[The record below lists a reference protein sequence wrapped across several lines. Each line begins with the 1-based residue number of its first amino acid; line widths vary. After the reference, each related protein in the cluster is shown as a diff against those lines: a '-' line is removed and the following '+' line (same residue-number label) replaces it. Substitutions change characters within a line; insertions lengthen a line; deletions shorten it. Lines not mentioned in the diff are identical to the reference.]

1 MEKYDGADTRKII
14 KSPLS
19 GKIFPLTEVRDE
31 IFSSGVLGDGI
42 AIEPYDG
49 IVYAPAEGK
58 VTTFFPT
65 GHAIGITTRDGVE
78 LLIHIGMDTVNL
90 NGRYFNPLVKQGEKL
105 QIGQPMI
112 RFDID
117 EIVEAGYEI
126 KTAVI
131 ITNPHSWKKVKSTT
145 AQGITAGDAL
155 LWVE

>member
-1 MEKYDGADTRKII
+1 MEKYDGTDTRKVI

-19 GKIFPLTEVRDE
+19 GRIFPLTEVRDE

-90 NGRYFNPLVKQGEKL
+90 NGRYFNPLVKQGEYL
-105 QIGQPMI
+105 QIGQPVI
-112 RFDID
+112 QFDIE

-131 ITNPHSWKKVKSTT
+131 ITNPHFWKKVVSTT
-145 AQGITAGDAL
+145 AQGITAGDTL